1 MEVLRQKFAKN
12 KYHRHNLSG
21 VNRKNINRDITKEME
36 EHSPSPDM
44 TSSYA
49 PELRSRLKSRNT
61 NGTEFSL
68 TKTQIKEGTSQRL
81 DTETM

>member
-1 MEVLRQKFAKN
+1 M
-12 KYHRHNLSG
+12 SG
-21 VNRKNINRDITKEME
+21 VNHKNINRDITKEME
-36 EHSPSPDM
+36 EQSPSIDM

-68 TKTQIKEGTSQRL
+68 TKTQIKDGQNQRL